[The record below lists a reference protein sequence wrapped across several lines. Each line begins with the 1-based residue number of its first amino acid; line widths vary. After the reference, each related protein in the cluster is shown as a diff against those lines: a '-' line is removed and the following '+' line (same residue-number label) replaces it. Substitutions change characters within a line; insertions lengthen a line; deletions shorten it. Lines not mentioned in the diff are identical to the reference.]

1 MKTFILEKWILSI
14 KKSIVFTTCSLLE
27 ISNILEWWAKNLK
40 NHKVLADWFKNQ
52 SGQIISKKVFSKT
65 DKETDISELFKKMV
79 ITQKVYSK
87 KTLFIKKLLITLMV
101 KLLLINTNSEMAEQ
115 NFISMKME
123 KDRSKALT
131 QKTEGSFFMTSKET

>member
-1 MKTFILEKWILSI
+1 
-14 KKSIVFTTCSLLE
+14 
-27 ISNILEWWAKNLK
+27 
-40 NHKVLADWFKNQ
+40 
-52 SGQIISKKVFSKT
+52 
-65 DKETDISELFKKMV
+65 MV

-123 KDRSKALT
+123 KFRNKALT
-131 QKTEGSFFMTSKET
+131 QETEGSFFMTSKET

>member
-1 MKTFILEKWILSI
+1 
-14 KKSIVFTTCSLLE
+14 
-27 ISNILEWWAKNLK
+27 
-40 NHKVLADWFKNQ
+40 
-52 SGQIISKKVFSKT
+52 
-65 DKETDISELFKKMV
+65 MV

-131 QKTEGSFFMTSKET
+131 QEMEGSFFMTSKET